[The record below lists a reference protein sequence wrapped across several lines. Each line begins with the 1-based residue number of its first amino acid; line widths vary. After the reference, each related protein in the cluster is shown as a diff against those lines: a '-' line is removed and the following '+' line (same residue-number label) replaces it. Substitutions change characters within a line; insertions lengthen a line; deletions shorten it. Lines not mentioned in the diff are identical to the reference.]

1 MAAMGGAGGPAPPG
15 YTLPNAKLTEEE
27 RWEKSIWDQL
37 KGVDTDSIPGIQA
50 INAEIDR
57 LHGLITGTE
66 DNEKGKGAP
75 ITSTSKDPAYKM
87 ATWAEHK
94 TRLKAA
100 YSKRLRKLSE
110 YLQSH
115 RNSRK
120 SHKHSKARRRTSHKR
135 SKSQRRH

>member
-57 LHGLITGTE
+57 LHGLITGT
-66 DNEKGKGAP
+66 DIAKLAVARP
-75 ITSTSKDPAYKM
+75 TSVARASVVT
-87 ATWAEHK
+87 
-94 TRLKAA
+94 
-100 YSKRLRKLSE
+100 
-110 YLQSH
+110 
-115 RNSRK
+115 
-120 SHKHSKARRRTSHKR
+120 KHPTLIRGTHAHNTHYPNPWC
-135 SKSQRRH
+135 